1 MNNIRLSVFQIPE
14 CPFLHVAVAGGI
26 HLPACL
32 FTTSNATHLPVA
44 IQRAIY
50 AWLSGSHR
58 GHSSTNYLHHIHRAL
73 FFFLPGCLDMCR
85 GVSQLSNYSI
95 YIPGC
100 HSLPWL
106 EPFCGVFISGC
117 VKILFFSGIGES
129 EP

>member
-32 FTTSNATHLPVA
+32 QPQMPLIYLLPSSVPFMPGCQDPTGAIHLQTIYTTFT
-44 IQRAIY
+44 
-50 AWLSGSHR
+50 
-58 GHSSTNYLHHIHRAL
+58 GHF